1 MDFFELVASRESIR
15 SYNPQR
21 PLSQEVLT
29 QILEAG
35 RLAPSAANRQPWRF
49 IVVSSETKLAEI
61 RTAYTRLWISD
72 APHVLVI
79 VGNKEQSWKRSDG
92 YDSIET
98 DLAIA
103 ADHLILAAES
113 LGIGTCWIGNF
124 DYAIVRSVLELDDDE
139 VVFAFT
145 PLGYPQD
152 GFEKKGAKVRK
163 AFDEVVKFI

>member
-1 MDFFELVASRESIR
+1 MDFFELVAGRESIR
-15 SYNPQR
+15 SYDPQK
-21 PLSQEVLT
+21 PLSHDVLA

-49 IVVSSETKLAEI
+49 IVVSSEAKLAEI
-61 RTAYTRLWISD
+61 RSAYTRPWFSD
-72 APHVLVI
+72 APHVLII

-92 YDSIET
+92 YNSIET
-98 DLAIA
+98 DLTIA

-124 DYAIVRSVLELDDDE
+124 DYEIVRSVLELNNDE
-139 VVFAFT
+139 VVFVLT
-145 PLGYPQD
+145 PLGYPQE
-152 GFEKKGAKVRK
+152 GFEKKGTKVRK

>member
-1 MDFFELVASRESIR
+1 MDFIELVTNRESIR
-15 SYNPQR
+15 SYDSQR

-49 IVVSSETKLAEI
+49 IVVSSEAKLAEI
-61 RTAYTRLWISD
+61 RTVYTRPWFSD

-79 VGNKEQSWKRSDG
+79 VGNKEQSWKRNDG
-92 YDSIET
+92 YNSIET
-98 DLAIA
+98 DLTIA

-113 LGIGTCWIGNF
+113 LGVSTCWIGNF
-124 DYAIVRSVLELDDDE
+124 DYVRLRLVLELNNDE
-139 VVFAFT
+139 VVFALT
-145 PLGYPQD
+145 PLGYSKD
-152 GFEKKGAKVRK
+152 RFEKKGEKVRK